1 MSTRFVTHVYLGF
14 FLILV
19 VSMSVARDTTQDE
32 LSGTLAELRAQAST
46 AGLVRVIVTV
56 RPDPCRN
63 INLDAGSTAAAVID
77 AKARLT
83 KIMTEADAPL
93 VEPIE
98 GQPMIVME
106 LSAGQLDQLVA
117 TGLVKTLQVDSIDRG
132 F

>member
-19 VSMSVARDTTQDE
+19 VSMSVAGDTTKDE
-32 LSGTLAELRAQAST
+32 LSGTLAELKAQAST

-56 RPDPCRN
+56 RPDPSRT
-63 INLDAGSTAAAVID
+63 IDSDAESTAAAVIE
-77 AKARLT
+77 AKASLT
-83 KIMTEADAPL
+83 KIMTETGAPL

-117 TGLVKTLQVDSIDRG
+117 TGLVETLQEDSIDRA